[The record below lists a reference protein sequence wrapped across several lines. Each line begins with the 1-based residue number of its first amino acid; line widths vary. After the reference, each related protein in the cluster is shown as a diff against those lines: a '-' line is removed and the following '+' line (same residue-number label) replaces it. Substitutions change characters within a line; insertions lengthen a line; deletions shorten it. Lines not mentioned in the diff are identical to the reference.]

1 MFDNLR
7 DTLDFD
13 DLLFESRNRDYGAYQ
28 LRKKYN
34 SVMAAGIL
42 IASLMVSAVVILPF
56 VITPR
61 SDKFIAGG
69 LSYVQVHMDALEPP
83 MDEVVVPP
91 PPPPEDAARM
101 QEIVK
106 YVPPVVVD
114 SVMPLE
120 ADQTTTDDV
129 LAQSPTENFNAAGTG
144 TGDDLLSGQEGINSD
159 DAFFIVEVMPSF
171 KGGDLNKFSDWV
183 RKRTNYPQAAIEN
196 RIEGKVYV
204 TFVIETDGSVTNVTV
219 VKGVDPLIDKE
230 AVRTIQSSPK
240 WSPGLQRGQA
250 VRVRCSM
257 ALNFAL

>member
-13 DLLFESRNRDYGAYQ
+13 DLLFETRNRDYGAYQ

-34 SVMAAGIL
+34 SVVVAGII
-42 IASLMVSAVVILPF
+42 IASLLVSVTVILPF
-56 VITPR
+56 VITPG

-69 LSYVQVHMDALEPP
+69 LSYVQVEMDVLEPP
-83 MDEVVVPP
+83 VDVIVVPP
-91 PPPPEDAARM
+91 PPPADAARM
-101 QEIVK
+101 EEVVK

-114 SVMPLE
+114 SVPPLE
-120 ADQTTTDDV
+120 LAQATTDDV
-129 LAQSPTENFNAAGTG
+129 LAQSPIENFESGGSG
-144 TGDDLLSGQEGINSD
+144 TGDDLLTGELGIDSD

-183 RKRTNYPQAAIEN
+183 RKRTNYPQAAVDN

-204 TFVIETDGSVTNVTV
+204 TFVIETDGAVSNVTV

>member
-7 DTLDFD
+7 DTLEFD
-13 DLLFESRNRDYGAYQ
+13 DLLFETRNRDYGAYQ
-28 LRKKYN
+28 LRKRYN
-34 SVMAAGIL
+34 SVMVAGII
-42 IASLMVSAVVILPF
+42 IASLLVSAAVILPF

-69 LSYVQVHMDALEPP
+69 FSYVQVEMEDLEPP
-83 MDEVVVPP
+83 LDEIVVPP
-91 PPPPEDAARM
+91 PPPPAEATRIEDV
-101 QEIVK
+101 VK

-114 SVMPLE
+114 SVPLLE
-120 ADQTTTDDV
+120 PSQTTTDDV
-129 LAQSPTENFNAAGTG
+129 LAQSPVENFESGGTG

-183 RKRTNYPQAAIEN
+183 RKRTNYPQAAVDN

-204 TFVIETDGSVTNVTV
+204 TFVIETDGSVSNVTV

-230 AVRTIQSSPK
+230 AVRTIQSSPR

>member
-13 DLLFESRNRDYGAYQ
+13 DLLFESRNKDYGAYQ

-91 PPPPEDAARM
+91 PPPPDDAARM
-101 QEIVK
+101 EEIVK

-114 SVMPLE
+114 SVLPLE
-120 ADQTTTDDV
+120 ASQTTTADV
-129 LAQSPTENFNAAGTG
+129 LAQSPTENFDAAGTG

-183 RKRTNYPQAAIEN
+183 RKRTNYPQAAVEN

-204 TFVIETDGSVTNVTV
+204 TFVIETDGTVTNVTV